1 MKRIIITILLAVS
14 IDIAMAQSRM
24 LPLNDMVA
32 STSAL
37 SSGGSRY
44 AADEALVYTLPSA
57 AFEKDGSFRAD
68 YSVAIIPSDEYTQT
82 LHTLTAAWHKGRHAV
97 LMGGRYWLMGKQDI
111 FVDENMKETSEPHL
125 TIRSY
130 AFDAG
135 YAFALS
141 GSFHT
146 YATVGYVSEKA
157 LATVCAV
164 RGTIGADYTYKG
176 KLLGLEAKYLAGVS
190 VANLGCYSCGDDSG
204 SLSPR
209 IGAGGNVGLVT
220 GHGQNISANVDVGMY
235 LASGNAKSETELAA
249 GIGYTFLYNYT
260 LRVGTH
266 IGDNDNA
273 LTAGAAV
280 RIGRVTVNG
289 GVKIAAASDACNVYM
304 VGLAADF

>member
-1 MKRIIITILLAVS
+1 MLLLYPV
-14 IDIAMAQSRM
+14 
-24 LPLNDMVA
+24 PF
-32 STSAL
+32 T
-37 SSGGSRY
+37 
-44 AADEALVYTLPSA
+44 
-57 AFEKDGSFRAD
+57 
-68 YSVAIIPSDEYTQT
+68 
-82 LHTLTAAWHKGRHAV
+82 HT
-97 LMGGRYWLMGKQDI
+97 
-111 FVDENMKETSEPHL
+111 P
-125 TIRSY
+125 
-130 AFDAG
+130 
-135 YAFALS
+135 
-141 GSFHT
+141 
-146 YATVGYVSEKA
+146 

-235 LASGNAKSETELAA
+235 LASGNVKSETELAA
-249 GIGYTFLYNYT
+249 GVGYTFLYNYT

-289 GVKIAAASDACNVYM
+289 ENSRCKRCMQCLYGRIGCRLLIDCQTV
-304 VGLAADF
+304 LP